1 MTYRLTKRGLDVL
14 KSRLDDAAGKHAAC
28 ARAKTRLERFKLSPW
43 PTPFPSPSYND
54 TWHRTPPVEAR
65 EEYDWIPPAEARER
79 YEEWIYDGY
88 GQPMEY
94 EVWGQPKNDAGYD
107 WHGNQ
112 VVWDYYNDEW
122 CMPPAEAREEYE
134 DADEYHDYPG
144 EAEEYADDQ
153 DEEGYYDAQIAVYD
167 EYDADDEE
175 YDAPDEA
182 AEEYNSYGPRAAAR
196 EEHEDYAEE
205 EYEEYEDPRD
215 DAREEYDE
223 EFPAGAVQD
232 DGYDE
237 DWMGPR
243 SMAPPAEKRVHYDAE
258 DEYDDGYDEDW
269 MGPRATAAEYPP
281 SRRTGNSTED
291 WIPLPLTPPPVE
303 AREQYA
309 APASATPW
317 QQQVVQARGDLLV
330 AQQRAWYPSAA
341 PTVHY
346 ASDAMDTSAGRAR
359 GRAVRAK
366 FPTTARIGRMTTPPK
381 DSEQDGG
388 QRGRCPRKEG
398 NVAFE
403 PLEYPREEDSHAY
416 SVSTKE
422 ELLDWVKNGDQ
433 MYRDLLVP
441 VCVLASSPSSAFR
454 YKSYADFLLI
464 ILDFRIA
471 VTSVWPQPSANR
483 SLIQVGL
490 IRPGRNVTRYYLG
503 KMKSTESSCLSDRTV
518 PYTVL
523 DWSPCSMS

>member
-1 MTYRLTKRGLDVL
+1 M
-14 KSRLDDAAGKHAAC
+14 
-28 ARAKTRLERFKLSPW
+28 
-43 PTPFPSPSYND
+43 
-54 TWHRTPPVEAR
+54 WHRTPPVEAR
-65 EEYDWIPPAEARER
+65 EEYDWMPPAEARER

-94 EVWGQPKNDAGYD
+94 EVWGEPKNDAGYD

-134 DADEYHDYPG
+134 DTDEYHDYPG

-167 EYDADDEE
+167 EYDADNEE
-175 YDAPDEA
+175 YDAPDEV
-182 AEEYNSYGPRAAAR
+182 AEEYDNHGPRAAAR

-223 EFPAGAVQD
+223 EFPAGDVQN

-243 SMAPPAEKRVHYDAE
+243 STAPPAEKRVHYDAE

-281 SRRTGNSTED
+281 SRRAGNSTED

-309 APASATPW
+309 APADTTPW

-330 AQQRAWYPSAA
+330 AQQHAWYPSTA

-366 FPTTARIGRMTTPPK
+366 FPTATRIGRMTTPPK

-388 QRGRCPRKEG
+388 QRRRCPRKEG

-403 PLEYPREEDSHAY
+403 PLEYPCEEDSHAY
-416 SVSTKE
+416 SVTTKE

-433 MYRDLLVP
+433 TYRDSLMPLDTWIRLLVP
-441 VCVLASSPSSAFR
+441 LSTISRTPTPPSSF
-454 YKSYADFLLI
+454 S
-464 ILDFRIA
+464 
-471 VTSVWPQPSANR
+471 TSASPLPLFGLKPQQTGS
-483 SLIQVGL
+483 
-490 IRPGRNVTRYYLG
+490 
-503 KMKSTESSCLSDRTV
+503 
-518 PYTVL
+518 
-523 DWSPCSMS
+523 